1 MTAPNESNEVTSG
14 EGVRT
19 LTASAIAEL
28 VGGSVS
34 GNERA
39 EVRALAP
46 LDRATENDLSFLA
59 NARYAPLY
67 EKTRAS
73 TVLIAPEFAEL
84 ATTAAARIVVAKP
97 HDAMLTV
104 LPKLYRAPKREPGV
118 HATVRIGRGVTL
130 GHDVTVGPYVVLGD
144 GATLGDRSWIESH
157 SVVGAGSRV
166 GSDAHLYPGVTIYSG
181 TTLGNRVLVHAGA
194 RLGSDGFGYVFRNGI
209 HDKIPH
215 VGRCIVD
222 DDVEIGA
229 NTTIDRGSFD
239 DTVIGA
245 GTKIDNLVHIAHGVS
260 IGRRSLLA
268 AQVGIA
274 GSTVIEDDVM
284 VAGQS
289 GVTGHVRVGARA
301 KIGAK
306 SAVLQSVD
314 AGSFVTG
321 HPAFDHTDWRKAS
334 VVFRQLPALKK
345 RVEELE
351 QRIAEL
357 EEKLAAC
364 SPPADR

>member
-1 MTAPNESNEVTSG
+1 
-14 EGVRT
+14 
-19 LTASAIAEL
+19 
-28 VGGSVS
+28 VS

-104 LPKLYRAPKREPGV
+104 LPKLYRAPKREAGV

-130 GHDVTVGPYVVLGD
+130 GDDVTVGPYVVIGD

-166 GSDAHLYPGVTIYSG
+166 GSDVHLYPGVTIYSG

-245 GTKIDNLVHIAHGVS
+245 GTKIDNLVHIAHNVR
-260 IGRRSLLA
+260 IGRLCLIM

-274 GSTVIEDDVM
+274 GS
-284 VAGQS
+284 
-289 GVTGHVRVGARA
+289 VRVGDGVILAGQVGLSGHLTVGDRAR
-301 KIGAK
+301 
-306 SAVLQSVD
+306 
-314 AGSFVTG
+314 
-321 HPAFDHTDWRKAS
+321 
-334 VVFRQLPALKK
+334 
-345 RVEELE
+345 
-351 QRIAEL
+351 
-357 EEKLAAC
+357 LAAQAGVFGDI
-364 SPPADR
+364 PAGETWSGYPARPHRESLRASAALFRLADIIKKLERMVNKE